1 MKRYLKTLALMV
13 SAAIVCLACSKEP
26 ETYKPGGG
34 SKPGGGGTDKPSTS
48 KPDYSKLTASN
59 HPRVILTKDAE
70 ASIKAKIESG
80 SDENVTMLHKLMIDY
95 ANSVLN
101 KRDLTYQKVGKR
113 LLDVSVEAANRIIA
127 CSYAYR
133 MTGDGK
139 YLTKAEKDINTVCDF
154 KDWNAPTHFLD
165 GAEMAHGVGIG
176 YDWLYNELSK
186 ETRNKAEKAIQNY
199 AFYCALNSKW
209 NLNFYTTASNWNQVC
224 NGGLVTAAVAVY
236 EACKTDAQKI
246 IDKAIESNAKV
257 METIYNPDG
266 NYPEGYGYW
275 GYGTAFECI
284 MLSAL
289 ETCTGSNSGLSEIA
303 GFKKTGKWIM
313 FMEGMNKK
321 AFNYSD
327 CAPSSVAFAPL
338 WYLAW
343 KFNDPSLVYIENLKL
358 KDGRYNST
366 GAYKYYPMAI
376 VYADKLNAGKVQ
388 APSDHVWSGNGINPV
403 ALVHGDWSFSDSDK
417 FLGVKAGRANYSHGH
432 MDVGSFVYDAM
443 GVRWSADLGLQS
455 YSTIENVI
463 AGMGGNFSDFGQNS
477 LRWDVFRYNN
487 FNHSTLTINNAKH
500 KASAEAK
507 ITKVIDDETSKGC
520 KVDMSDILSDQCD
533 KAYRTVTIENNKDL
547 VVVDEISAKYNLQAK
562 VRWTMVTTGQPTVE
576 KDRIVLKNGGKTMY
590 LKVSSSGP
598 EVTLKT
604 WSTKGK
610 DYDAD
615 NSGYYEVGF
624 EANVTVNKTATFT
637 TTLTPES

>member
-13 SAAIVCLACSKEP
+13 SAAIVCLACSIEP

-186 ETRNKAEKAIQNY
+186 ETRNKAE
-199 AFYCALNSKW
+199 
-209 NLNFYTTASNWNQVC
+209 
-224 NGGLVTAAVAVY
+224 
-236 EACKTDAQKI
+236 
-246 IDKAIESNAKV
+246 KAIESNAKV

-507 ITKVIDDETSKGC
+507 ITKVIDEETSKGC